1 MIAFDGMV
9 WRLLAAEYADKPTGI
24 ARAPEGRFHHSGQ
37 VAVYASL
44 TPEGTEVAIRRYLND
59 GVKRVLVPLR
69 LQVQRAAD
77 ARGNPDASIVWQ
89 DLCKDGVLSPTWSYS
104 DEARAEGAEALFYSS
119 RTRPDLAH
127 VVVFDPSCLSPAG
140 HAQPWQ
146 PRRNCD

>member
-9 WRLLAAEYADKPTGI
+9 WRLLAAEYADEPTGI
-24 ARAPEGRFHHSGQ
+24 ARAPGGGFTIPDSCGLRT
-37 VAVYASL
+37 L

-119 RTRPDLAH
+119 RTRPDLTH